1 MTRAHTLRRRLLALV
16 TTAAAVTALGG
27 QPARAQERTEWNE
40 IRKGMSALLN
50 EGWQIQSMTYNQIL
64 RREVLQP
71 VMPGDG
77 PALAATPDGLEYSFL
92 LSRQG
97 KWAVC
102 VLLNP
107 KPCDTTSRCRALN

>member
-1 MTRAHTLRRRLLALV
+1 MTRACTLWRRLLGLV
-16 TTAAAVTALGG
+16 AASAVVMAVGG

-40 IRKGMSALLN
+40 IRKGMSGLLN

-92 LSRQG
+92 LTRQG

-107 KPCDTTSRCRALN
+107 KPGETTSRCRSLN